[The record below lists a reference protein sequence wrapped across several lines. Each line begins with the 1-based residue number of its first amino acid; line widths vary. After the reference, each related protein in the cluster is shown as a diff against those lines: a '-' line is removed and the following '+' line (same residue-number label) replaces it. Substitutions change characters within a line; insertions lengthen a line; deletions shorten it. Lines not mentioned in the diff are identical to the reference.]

1 MATKQNVLGLI
12 GFKLIVLKRSSP
24 ESFVSARY
32 FRWRSKDQVCPFTCT
47 SKASSAYFR
56 LKLRFLYDPVLVILH
71 DLEAFNY
78 DSYEFCTTPVLLLLV
93 VMEVA
98 TDATVSP
105 SMRNTLLSDRL
116 RTSSP

>member
-1 MATKQNVLGLI
+1 MHVISVG
-12 GFKLIVLKRSSP
+12 VLKTKFALLPALVGLHRL
-24 ESFVSARY
+24 
-32 FRWRSKDQVCPFTCT
+32 
-47 SKASSAYFR
+47 FR
-56 LKLRFLYDPVLVILH
+56 LKPRFLYDPVLVILH
-71 DLEAFNY
+71 DLEAMNY

-105 SMRNTLLSDRL
+105 SMRNHESTLLSDRP